1 VPTQDDWNAWS
12 ARPVC
17 VSVVLQQWG
26 GTWSDL
32 LDAARQSDAE
42 WPTRLSRSRAVSHLL
57 SLPDNQLTP
66 RQRAL
71 AELFRAGHTLES
83 AGALMG
89 LTRGRV
95 RQIASRAERR
105 TIWTHEAVAIRLR
118 AWLDAHGGIA
128 PTMVEWGAADEEP
141 SHKTI
146 AKVCGSWR
154 GA

>member
-1 VPTQDDWNAWS
+1 
-12 ARPVC
+12 
-17 VSVVLQQWG
+17 
-26 GTWSDL
+26 
-32 LDAARQSDAE
+32 
-42 WPTRLSRSRAVSHLL
+42 
-57 SLPDNQLTP
+57 
-66 RQRAL
+66 
-71 AELFRAGHTLES
+71 
-83 AGALMG
+83 MG